1 MNQSLSR
8 RARMLSAHT
17 IPQTVQGPVM
27 YWMSRDQRIDHNWAL
42 VYAAELAE
50 QSGTHLD
57 IVFALAPTFLGA
69 TMRHYDFML
78 KGLEEVEKRAQELGI
93 NFILLQGNPPECIAD
108 TLAQSKYGAL
118 VTDFSPLKIS
128 RQWKKQVV
136 DFLHTRE
143 STRNVPCIEVDAHNI
158 VPTWLASPKQEFAAR
173 TFRPKLAEHM
183 KEFFVPFPKVSDV
196 YSNKS
201 KGKHLAGHN
210 KHSIHSPIDW
220 DKVRSSCTVSTEVG
234 PVDWIIPGAQAAH
247 KVLQNFVEQG
257 FKKYADVRNEPSV
270 QGQSN
275 LSPYLHFGQISAQ
288 YAVQCLTQ
296 KLTLKELSRGTFFD
310 EIVVRRELSDNFC
323 FYNPDYDSLR
333 GAPTWA
339 QETLRNHIKDK
350 RDYTYTYEQLRDAGT
365 HDELWNA
372 AQNEMLI
379 RGKMAGYMRMY
390 WAKKILEWTES
401 PEQAIEYAIKLN
413 DTYELDGR
421 DPNGYVGILWSIA
434 GLHDRP
440 WFNRKIFGL
449 IRYMSEKGVRA
460 KINAQAYIDAYS
472 SKKSLF

>member
-8 RARMLSAHT
+8 RARMLSEHP
-17 IPQTVQGPVM
+17 IPEVVKGSVM

-42 VYAAELAE
+42 IYAAELA
-50 QSGTHLD
+50 QKSGTRLD

-69 TMRHYDFML
+69 TLRHYDFML
-78 KGLEEVEKRAQELGI
+78 KGLEEVEKRAQELNI
-93 NFILLQGNPPECIAD
+93 NFILVQGNPPECI
-108 TLAQSKYGAL
+108 TETVTKGGYGAL
-118 VTDFSPLKIS
+118 ITDFSPLKIS
-128 RQWKKQVV
+128 REWKKQVV
-136 DFLHTRE
+136 DSLRTQNQTQHI
-143 STRNVPCIEVDAHNI
+143 PCIEVDAHNI
-158 VPTWLASPKQEFAAR
+158 VPAWLASPKQEFAAR

-183 KEFFVPFPKVSDV
+183 KEFFIPFPEVKNIYTAKNQAGHDKHNKHIPVDWNKVRASCKVSD
-196 YSNKS
+196 
-201 KGKHLAGHN
+201 
-210 KHSIHSPIDW
+210 
-220 DKVRSSCTVSTEVG
+220 EVG
-234 PVDWIIPGAQAAH
+234 PVDWIIPGVHAAH
-247 KVLQNFVEQG
+247 KVLQNFVEHG
-257 FKKYADVRNEPSV
+257 FKKYVDLRNEPSV

-288 YAVQCLTQ
+288 YVVQCLTRH
-296 KLTLKELSRGTFFD
+296 LTLKELARGTFFD

-323 FYNPDYDSLR
+323 LYNQDYDSLR
-333 GAPTWA
+333 GAPAWA
-339 QETLRNHIKDK
+339 QETLRNHVKDT
-350 RDYTYTYEQLRDAGT
+350 RDYNYTYEQLRDAET

-372 AQNEMLI
+372 AQNEMRT

-390 WAKKILEWTES
+390 WAKKILEWTQN
-401 PEQAIEYAIKLN
+401 PEQAIEFAIKLN